1 MFLRTSLLPLLAS
14 LALALP
20 AQAAERAALQDART
34 VAAASAF
41 DEYATA
47 AEQLV
52 DEALSYLGIRY
63 RFGGTS
69 PATGFDCSG
78 LVLNVF
84 RNALGLDLPR
94 SASEMASLG
103 DKIGKKDLKPGDLV
117 FFNTMRRTFSHVGIY
132 LGDGKFV
139 HAPSSGGKV
148 RVESIATAY
157 WAKRFN
163 GARRL
168 VDEDSFG
175 LSAQLIGTR

>member
-34 VAAASAF
+34 VVAASAF

-103 DKIGKKDLKPGDLV
+103 DKIGKKELKPGDLV
-117 FFNTMRRTFSHVGIY
+117 FFNTMRRAFSHVGIY
-132 LGDGKFV
+132 LGDNRFM
-139 HAPSSGGKV
+139 HAPRTGAEV
-148 RVESIATAY
+148 RVEDMSQSY
-157 WAKRFN
+157 WVKRYN
-163 GARRL
+163 GARR
-168 VDEDSFG
+168 VVEN
-175 LSAQLIGTR
+175 